1 MKCGMKFIFCMQ
13 VSIKSFARDQLHF
26 TRLCKGYCGTCDLTV
41 EPGLVLLQ
49 KWLLGKIY
57 RLSVYIE
64 PSQRIMEDFQ
74 ILQKELVL
82 GYFYFYFKQKMF
94 LKRNCTISNVKLSF
108 GTNKLPCKLKNVYSQ
123 PYLFLL
129 QLQSAEPN

>member
-13 VSIKSFARDQLHF
+13 ISIKVLHGISYILLVYVRTIAEHAIWLRNQVSSF
-26 TRLCKGYCGTCDLTV
+26 V
-41 EPGLVLLQ
+41 E
-49 KWLLGKIY
+49 WLLGKIY

-108 GTNKLPCKLKNVYSQ
+108 GTNKLPCKLKNVYS
-123 PYLFLL
+123 
-129 QLQSAEPN
+129 

>member
-1 MKCGMKFIFCMQ
+1 MRNEVHFLYASKHQ
-13 VSIKSFARDQLHF
+13 SFARDQLHF

-82 GYFYFYFKQKMF
+82 GYFCFYFKQKMF

-108 GTNKLPCKLKNVYSQ
+108 GTNKLPCKLKNVYS
-123 PYLFLL
+123 
-129 QLQSAEPN
+129 